1 MVKAARAAGVR
12 VVHGT
17 AHHRGDGLGGNV
29 NARLFAAMRRSSV
42 VVLEGTPAAEIIPE
56 VGVERGDLVLPRLHG
71 LGPMAGTELDPVLRN
86 MGVSTVVVVGVSV
99 NIAVQNL
106 TFDAVNLGYQVVIP
120 RDAVAG
126 VPADYAEA
134 VLENTLSL
142 VATLDH
148 DYRSRPAPG
157 SSLAMDLVW
166 SEADE
171 RFRAELRSWLDGALP
186 QLGPEPEREDW
197 GARRGR
203 DTTWQRMLF
212 DAGYAG
218 INWPAEF
225 GGRGASLSEQLVFY
239 EEITNAGR
247 PTSG

>member
-1 MVKAARAAGVR
+1 MPLDLAELVAPGHTAVVTSEVQRGVVGDCSALPELAEAARSSGAITCIADVVTAARAAGVR

-17 AHHRGDGLGGNV
+17 AHHRGDRLGGNT
-29 NARLFAAMRRSSV
+29 NARLFAAMRRSNV
-42 VVLEGTPAAEIIPE
+42 GLLEGTPAAEIIPE
-56 VGVERGDLVLPRLHG
+56 VGVERSDLVLPRLHG

-142 VATLDH
+142 VATLTT
-148 DYRSRPAPG
+148 A
-157 SSLAMDLVW
+157 ADLVQAW
-166 SEADE
+166 KA
-171 RFRAELRSWLDGALP
+171 
-186 QLGPEPEREDW
+186 
-197 GARRGR
+197 
-203 DTTWQRMLF
+203 
-212 DAGYAG
+212 
-218 INWPAEF
+218 
-225 GGRGASLSEQLVFY
+225 
-239 EEITNAGR
+239 
-247 PTSG
+247 